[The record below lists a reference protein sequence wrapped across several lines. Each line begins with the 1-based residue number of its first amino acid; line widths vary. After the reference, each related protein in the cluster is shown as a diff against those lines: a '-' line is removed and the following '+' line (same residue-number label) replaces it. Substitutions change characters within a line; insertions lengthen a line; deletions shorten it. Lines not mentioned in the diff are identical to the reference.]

1 MTKTEIRS
9 IVTDYLQIKDF
20 DDSTDL
26 KEMGMESVQTVGLIV
41 ELETA
46 FGIEVYDSDLNPA
59 NFRSV
64 DAIYDTLQKY
74 VKADVPLYKCVI
86 TDCDGVL
93 WRGIAGESGE
103 DRAYF
108 DEGAIAF
115 CETLHNLRSRGI
127 LLAACTRNER
137 ANVEV
142 MLSSP
147 ESPLSPEDFVILEA
161 DCTDKTA
168 AVGRILDE
176 VGFYPENVVYI
187 DDTDAELA
195 VLAHHFPE
203 LCCVK
208 ADDDLAAL
216 FPNLPETTEI
226 DRTAQFREQKER
238 EKVHSC
244 GVSPEE
250 YNRILETEVNCSR
263 VDETMAAR
271 LAELSQRAN
280 RFNMTGRRYDADEL
294 AERMKSDEITAYALR
309 ASDKFGDMGVVAM
322 AVVDRDDVIESF
334 ILSCRVFGRDFEVML
349 LDEIKANAKNPVG
362 IYVLT
367 GKNETCRDFYETNG
381 IPYNIKEE
389 NL

>member
-9 IVTDYLQIKDF
+9 IVMDYLQITDV

-26 KEMGMESVQTVGLIV
+26 KEKGMESVQTVGLIV
-41 ELETA
+41 ELEMA
-46 FGIEVYDSDLNPA
+46 LGIEVYDSDLNPA

-64 DAIYDTLQKY
+64 DAIYATLQKY
-74 VKADVPLYKCVI
+74 VKADVPLYKCII

-103 DRAYF
+103 DQAYF
-108 DEGAIAF
+108 DEGTTAF
-115 CETLHNLRSRGI
+115 GEIIHNLRLRGI

-137 ANVEV
+137 ANVIA
-142 MLSSP
+142 MLTFP
-147 ESPLSPEDFVILEA
+147 ESPLSPEDFVIIEA

-168 AVGRILDE
+168 AVGRILGE

-195 VLAHHFPE
+195 VLARHFPE

-208 ADDDLAAL
+208 AEDDLAAL
-216 FPNLPETTEI
+216 FPNLPEATEI

-238 EKVHSC
+238 EKVHSR

-250 YNRILETEVNCSR
+250 YNRILETEVICGP

-280 RFNMTGRRYDADEL
+280 RFNMTGRRYDAYEL

-334 ILSCRVFGRDFEVML
+334 ILSCRVFGRDFEVL
-349 LDEIKANAKNPVG
+349 LLNEIKANAKNPVG
-362 IYVLT
+362 IYVPT
-367 GKNETCRDFYETNG
+367 GKNETGRDFYETNG

-389 NL
+389 TL